1 MYSVKND
8 AVPAEVDE
16 TQSHVDCK
24 LNNKMCYNLTAVL
37 YQDCESSAMCSVK
50 IDAVFAEVDEKLSHM
65 DPVVVL
71 ETLDLAL

>member
-1 MYSVKND
+1 
-8 AVPAEVDE
+8 
-16 TQSHVDCK
+16 
-24 LNNKMCYNLTAVL
+24 MCYNLTAVL

-50 IDAVFAEVDEKLSHM
+50 IDAVFAEVDKKLSHM

>member
-1 MYSVKND
+1 MS
-8 AVPAEVDE
+8 AEVDE
-16 TQSHVDCK
+16 THIHVDSK

-37 YQDCESSAMCSVK
+37 YQDCESSAVCSVK